1 MGLAVIQ
8 GGWLQFVG
16 SRVKEE
22 TKGKKLDSEV
32 SISVSPLSFLSYLV
46 IAKQTGGG

>member
-1 MGLAVIQ
+1 MVVQ

-22 TKGKKLDSEV
+22 TKGKKLGSEV
-32 SISVSPLSFLSYLV
+32 SVSTLSFLSYLV
-46 IAKQTGGG
+46 IGSKTGGG